1 MAKHY
6 ESSTETWTK
15 WVQDLL
21 IKTITEKIEKTSFKK
36 LKENYDNKEYLITEQ
51 MTNLPFELCNY
62 SDFNIDLE
70 INGIKISLIT
80 ALVLKEKVVAEEI
93 LKLQLKEKSSFIQP
107 KYVNRL
113 TFYHLISSIEK
124 IN

>member
-1 MAKHY
+1 MSKHY
-6 ESSTETWTK
+6 ESSTEKWTK

-107 KYVNRL
+107 QYVNRL

>member
-1 MAKHY
+1 MTKHY

-51 MTNLPFELCNY
+51 MMNLPFELCNY

-93 LKLQLKEKSSFIQP
+93 LKRQLKEKSSFISPQ
-107 KYVNRL
+107 YVTRL

-124 IN
+124 

>member
-1 MAKHY
+1 MSKHY

-51 MTNLPFELCNY
+51 MMNLPFELCNY

-70 INGIKISLIT
+70 INDIKISLIT

-93 LKLQLKEKSSFIQP
+93 LKRQLKEKSSFISPQ
-107 KYVNRL
+107 YVTRL

>member
-93 LKLQLKEKSSFIQP
+93 LKRQLKEKSSFIQP
-107 KYVNRL
+107 QYVNRL

>member
-1 MAKHY
+1 MSKHY
-6 ESSTETWTK
+6 ESSTEKWTK

-93 LKLQLKEKSSFIQP
+93 LKRQLKEKSSFIQP
-107 KYVNRL
+107 QYVNRL